1 MKACFIRNKLIAAG
15 MVIAAWQIF
24 SMIYP
29 PVVIP
34 KISAVIKAVAEIICT
49 KDLWNEI
56 LRTCFRLVSGVL
68 LGIVLGAATGFL
80 NGINKT
86 FREISINFI
95 KLLQVIPPVAILIL
109 TIVWLGYNGKP
120 AIAITAVAVFPTIAI
135 TVQDSI
141 LNLDK
146 KLLEMAEI
154 FCFSKSK
161 KIKLIIWPSIKP
173 TVCSG
178 LKIALGTASK
188 TVVMGEVLTTATG
201 IGGQI
206 LTARLNIESEKI
218 IAWTII
224 SVLIYLLLGKLAAL
238 IFREKNGDKNA

>member
-15 MVIAAWQIF
+15 IVIAAWQIL

-34 KISAVIKAVAEIICT
+34 KISAVIKAVAEIIGT

-68 LGIVLGAATGFL
+68 LGIVFGAATGFL
-80 NGINKT
+80 NSINKT

-146 KLLEMAEI
+146 KLLEMAEV
-154 FCFSKSK
+154 FCFSKTK

-173 TVCSG
+173 VVCSG
-178 LKIALGTASK
+178 LKIALGNASK

-224 SVLIYLLLGKLAAL
+224 SVFIYLLLGKLAVL